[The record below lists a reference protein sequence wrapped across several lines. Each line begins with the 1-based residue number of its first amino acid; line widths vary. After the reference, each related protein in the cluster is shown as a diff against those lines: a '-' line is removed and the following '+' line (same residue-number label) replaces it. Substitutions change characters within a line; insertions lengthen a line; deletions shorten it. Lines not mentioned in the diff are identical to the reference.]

1 MSTPSQILVVG
12 NPCLDTIFHNDTIV
26 AESLGGA
33 VSFIN
38 LTLSS
43 LSIDTHLISKAGL
56 DFKYRETLDSPPL
69 MILPDS
75 KTTRFEARFGGGD
88 DRVLKR
94 VSSCENILENDVE
107 SFDFGE
113 GSDRVFKRV
122 SACETILGDDRR
134 KDFGVGSDRVLKRV
148 SACQP
153 IRGNDLPMMKNFGFG
168 MAVGVGGEVTP
179 EVIERMVEICL
190 VVVVDVQGLIRVFDG
205 VDGKVGLVGLKESG
219 FYHLMNRIGFL
230 KASAEEEVCMDVE
243 EVRKMCCVVIT
254 NGKNGCRVC
263 WSDGEVNVG
272 AFKAVE
278 VDPTGAGDSFLGGFV
293 GGLVMGLDVA
303 DAGLLGNFFGALTV
317 EQVGLPKFDGR
328 LMQSVK
334 AEVQKRRLQY
344 SGSHAE
350 KEEGIRFLKSAGHV
364 QFREALA
371 AVKLSSAS
379 PQQKQRQ
386 DTSNLNNGAVV
397 HGTNGK
403 YIEQQKLIANGTV
416 DDSIVSISYAM
427 K

>member
-1 MSTPSQILVVG
+1 MSTSSQIIVVG
-12 NPCLDTIFHNDTIV
+12 NPCHDTIFHNNTIV

-38 LTLSS
+38 LALSS

-69 MILPDS
+69 MILPES

-94 VSSCENILENDVE
+94 VSACENILENDVG
-107 SFDFGE
+107 SFDFGD
-113 GSDRVFKRV
+113 GSDWVFRRV
-122 SACETILGDDRR
+122 SACETILGNNRR
-134 KDFGVGSDRVLKRV
+134 NDFGVGSDRVLKRV
-148 SACQP
+148 SACEP
-153 IRGNDLPMMKNFGFG
+153 IWGNDLPMMKHFGFG
-168 MAVGVGGEVTP
+168 MAVGVGGELMP
-179 EVIERMVEICL
+179 ETIERMVEICR
-190 VVVVDVQGLIRVFDG
+190 VVVVDVQGLIREFDG

-230 KASAEEEVCMDVE
+230 KASAEEEVCLDVE

-272 AFKAVE
+272 AFEAVE

-303 DAGLLGNFFGALTV
+303 DAGLLGNFLGALTV
-317 EQVGLPKFDGR
+317 EQVGLPKFDDK
-328 LMQSVK
+328 LMQRVK
-334 AEVQKRRLQY
+334 TEVQKRRLQY
-344 SGSHAE
+344 NGSNVE
-350 KEEGIRFLKSAGHV
+350 KEVGIRFLKSADHD
-364 QFREALA
+364 QFRESLA
-371 AVKLSSAS
+371 AVKLPSAS
-379 PQQKQRQ
+379 PQQEPRR
-386 DTSNLNNGAVV
+386 DLSNLNNGAVV
-397 HGTNGK
+397 NGTNGN
-403 YIEQQKLIANGTV
+403 YVEQKLIANGTV
-416 DDSIVSISYAM
+416 DDSIESFSLIP
-427 K
+427 